1 MQAETRQAV
10 VVAAQVVFV
19 NLTFLHSHK
28 RQLQLLWERGER
40 VAVLTTEQTQL
51 LALRWQLAV
60 VLETRII
67 KLPAVLAEAVAAAVE
82 DNPRLL
88 VLVAL
93 VMQEASVPWKGLQA
107 APVRCL

>member
-1 MQAETRQAV
+1 MQAETWQAV

-28 RQLQLLWERGER
+28 RQLLWERGER

-67 KLPAVLAEAVAAAVE
+67 KRLAVLAEAVAAAVE

-93 VMQEASVPWKGLQA
+93 VMQEALVPWKGLQA
-107 APVRCL
+107 AQVRCL